1 MNQLHV
7 QNQIFMIMKKVLS
20 LFGAALMFVGAQ
32 AQQVNAGAP
41 ACPNAQ
47 GKQMHMQMLKKAPAQ
62 GMHQDPMACLKLTDD
77 QKTQMQA
84 IRLESQKKSTPLKAQ
99 LGIKRAELKALQ
111 VAEKTDTK
119 AVNAKIDEIAK
130 VQAELMKLAV
140 DGKMKTRAL
149 LNDEQKV
156 KFDAMGEGMHRRHEG
171 CTSGKG
177 PKGPQ
182 AGACS
187 GMCKK

>member
-1 MNQLHV
+1 
-7 QNQIFMIMKKVLS
+7 MIMKKVLS
-20 LFGAALMFVGAQ
+20 LLGAALMFVGAQ

-47 GKQMHMQMLKKAPAQ
+47 GKQMHTQMAKKAPMQ
-62 GMHQDPMACLKLTDD
+62 KMHQDPMACLKLTDD

-84 IRLESQKKSTPLKAQ
+84 IRLENQKKSTPLKAQ
-99 LGIKRAELKALQ
+99 LGIKKAELKALQ
-111 VAEKTDTK
+111 VAEKTDVK

-130 VQAELMKLAV
+130 VEAELMKLAV

-156 KFDAMGEGMHRRHEG
+156 KFDAMGDMHRRHAG
-171 CTSGKG
+171 CPSGKG

-182 AGACS
+182 SGACS